1 MCLDSTYSSQDK
13 VSLLYHRKANICQHD
28 YWSRIILAWVMK
40 KAAYHLW
47 FVVSCSSK
55 NHAPHFLSKV
65 YLQIVVFYWYWVKY
79 ITISLGSWLY
89 IYNLGQ
95 RVALWWWNK
104 VRWNYFS
111 GKLPIKLGA
120 VPDYNDKTFGAKR
133 HRLSSLCG
141 FILCTLQ
148 YTSYWFIQL
157 TTAQRK
163 KFLLWWSHK
172 VKA

>member
-40 KAAYHLW
+40 KTAYHLW

-89 IYNLGQ
+89 IYNCTVVVKQGQ
-95 RVALWWWNK
+95 LELLFRQAAISCQSSWG
-104 VRWNYFS
+104 RCQTT
-111 GKLPIKLGA
+111 I
-120 VPDYNDKTFGAKR
+120 DKTFGAKR